1 MLKNAIAYIL
11 RKRNRTFIIFII
23 LTTVLSCLYSC
34 LNIMKSTSNLENNLY
49 KLSNTS
55 LSITQNNNEN
65 FEINQFKEIEN
76 IKEIKETINQYD
88 GLAKPTNINA
98 VEGMQMVERDDLPE
112 EFKNI
117 LSVEATNN
125 TKKNNLFNSGIF
137 TLTKGRHIEKDD
149 REKIIIHEEL
159 AQKNNLELNDKIRLK
174 LFDLNNNEIKKEY
187 EFEIVGIFSGKK
199 QEKYTGLTSD
209 FSENMVFIDYES
221 SQTALNKAENNK
233 VVNKLEI
240 FSDSSEDTNIALN
253 KIKEI
258 KIDWSQFNIEK
269 DDDAYEE
276 TLESVSGI
284 KDIIKIMTYSI
295 MAGGIIVLS
304 LILILWLRERIYEIG
319 ILLSI
324 GISKVKII
332 AQFIFELIFIS
343 LPSIVLSLF
352 LENAILNQ
360 IIGGFM
366 NSDNSTI
373 IIKNLLKNDNL
384 ISNITIFLQSYGILI
399 GIIVLSVII
408 ASAMIL
414 VKKPKEILS
423 KIS

>member
-1 MLKNAIAYIL
+1 MLKNAVAYIF
-11 RKRNRTFIIFII
+11 RKRNRTVIIFII
-23 LTTVLSCLYSC
+23 LTTVLSCIYSC
-34 LNIMKSTSNLENNLY
+34 LNIMKSTSNIERNLY

-76 IKEIKETINQYD
+76 IKEIKETIAQYD
-88 GLAKPTNINA
+88 GLAKPTNIKA

-117 LSVEATNN
+117 FSIEATNN
-125 TKKNNLFNSGIF
+125 TEKSNLFNSGIF
-137 TLTKGRHIEKDD
+137 TLIKGRHIKKDD

-159 AQKNNLELNDKIRLK
+159 AQKNNLELNDKINLK
-174 LFDLNNNEIKKEY
+174 LFDSNNNEIKKEY

-221 SQTALNKAENNK
+221 SQTALNKAKNNE
-233 VVNKLEI
+233 VANKLDI
-240 FSDSSEDTNIALN
+240 FSDSPEDTNIALN
-253 KIKEI
+253 KIKDI
-258 KIDWSQFNIEK
+258 KIDWSKFNIEK
-269 DDDAYEE
+269 DDDAYEG
-276 TLESVSGI
+276 TLETVDGI
-284 KDIIKIMTYSI
+284 KHIIKIMTYSI
-295 MAGGIIVLS
+295 MIGGIIVLS

-324 GISKVKII
+324 GISKTKII
-332 AQFIFELIFIS
+332 GQFILELIFVSI
-343 LPSIVLSLF
+343 PSIVVSLF
-352 LENAILNQ
+352 LGNIILNQ
-360 IIGGFM
+360 IIGGFK

-373 IIKNLLKNDNL
+373 IINNLLKNDNL

-399 GIIVLSVII
+399 GIIVLSVIMT
-408 ASAMIL
+408 SAMIL
-414 VKKPKEILS
+414 IKKPKEILS

>member
-1 MLKNAIAYIL
+1 M
-11 RKRNRTFIIFII
+11 
-23 LTTVLSCLYSC
+23 
-34 LNIMKSTSNLENNLY
+34 
-49 KLSNTS
+49 
-55 LSITQNNNEN
+55 
-65 FEINQFKEIEN
+65 
-76 IKEIKETINQYD
+76 
-88 GLAKPTNINA
+88 
-98 VEGMQMVERDDLPE
+98 
-112 EFKNI
+112 
-117 LSVEATNN
+117 
-125 TKKNNLFNSGIF
+125 
-137 TLTKGRHIEKDD
+137 
-149 REKIIIHEEL
+149 
-159 AQKNNLELNDKIRLK
+159 
-174 LFDLNNNEIKKEY
+174 
-187 EFEIVGIFSGKK
+187 
-199 QEKYTGLTSD
+199 TSD

-240 FSDSSEDTNIALN
+240 FSDSSEDTDIVLN

-269 DDDAYEE
+269 DDGAYEE
-276 TLESVSGI
+276 TLESVNGI
-284 KDIIKIMTYSI
+284 KHIIKIMTYSI

-324 GISKVKII
+324 GISKAKII

-343 LPSIVLSLF
+343 LPSIVASLF
-352 LENAILNQ
+352 LGNVILNQ
-360 IIGGFM
+360 IIGGFI

-373 IIKNLLKNDNL
+373 NINNLLKNDNL

>member
-1 MLKNAIAYIL
+1 
-11 RKRNRTFIIFII
+11 
-23 LTTVLSCLYSC
+23 
-34 LNIMKSTSNLENNLY
+34 MKSTSNLENYLF

-65 FEINQFKEIEN
+65 FETNQFKEIEN

-88 GLAKPTNINA
+88 GLAKPTNINV

-125 TKKNNLFNSGIF
+125 TEKNNLFNSGIF

-159 AQKNNLELNDKIRLK
+159 AQKNNLGLNDKIRLE
-174 LFDLNNNEIKKEY
+174 LFDLNNNEIKTEY
-187 EFEIVGIFSGKK
+187 EFEIIGIFSGKR
-199 QEKYTGLTSD
+199 QEKYTGMTSD

-240 FSDSSEDTNIALN
+240 FSDSSEDTDIVLN

-269 DDDAYEE
+269 DDGAYEE
-276 TLESVSGI
+276 TLESVNGI
-284 KDIIKIMTYSI
+284 KHIIKIMTYSI

-324 GISKVKII
+324 GISKARII
-332 AQFIFELIFIS
+332 TQFIFELIFIS

-352 LENAILNQ
+352 LGNVILNQ
-360 IIGGFM
+360 IIGGFI

-373 IIKNLLKNDNL
+373 NINNLLKNDNL
-384 ISNITIFLQSYGILI
+384 ISNITIFLQSYGIFI
-399 GIIVLSVII
+399 VFIVLSVII

-414 VKKPKEILS
+414 V
-423 KIS
+423 

>member
-11 RKRNRTFIIFII
+11 RKRSRTVIIFII
-23 LTTVLSCLYSC
+23 LTIVLSCLYSC
-34 LNIMKSTSNLENNLY
+34 LNIMKSTISLENNLY

-65 FEINQFKEIEN
+65 FKTNQFKEIEN
-76 IKEIKETINQYD
+76 IKEIKETISQYD
-88 GLAKPTNINA
+88 GLAKSTNIKA
-98 VEGMQMVERDDLPE
+98 VEGMQMIERDDMPE
-112 EFKNI
+112 EFSI
-117 LSVEATNN
+117 EATNN
-125 TKKNNLFNSGIF
+125 TGKDNLFNSGVF
-137 TLTKGRHIEKDD
+137 TLIKGRHIEKDD

-159 AQKNNLELNDKIRLK
+159 AKKNNLELNDKIRLE
-174 LFDLNNNEIKKEY
+174 LFDLNNNEIKTEY
-187 EFEIVGIFSGKK
+187 EYEIIGIFSGKK
-199 QEKYTGLTSD
+199 QEKYTGMTSD

-221 SQTALNKAENNK
+221 SQTALNNAENNK

-240 FSDSSEDTNIALN
+240 FSDSPKDTNIVLN

-269 DDDAYEE
+269 DDDTYEE
-276 TLESVSGI
+276 TLESVGGI
-284 KDIIKIMTYSI
+284 KHIIKIMTYLI
-295 MAGGIIVLS
+295 MTGGIIVLS

-324 GISKVKII
+324 GIIKAKII

-343 LPSIVLSLF
+343 LPSIVSSLF
-352 LENAILNQ
+352 LGNVILNQ
-360 IIGGFM
+360 IIGGFI

-373 IIKNLLKNDNL
+373 NINNLLKNDNL

-399 GIIVLSVII
+399 VIIVLSVII

>member
-1 MLKNAIAYIL
+1 MLKNAVAYIF
-11 RKRNRTFIIFII
+11 RKRNRTVIIFII
-23 LTTVLSCLYSC
+23 LTTVLSCIYSC
-34 LNIMKSTSNLENNLY
+34 LNIMKSTSNIERNLY

-76 IKEIKETINQYD
+76 IKEIKETIAQYD
-88 GLAKPTNINA
+88 GLAKPTNIKA

-117 LSVEATNN
+117 FSIEATNN
-125 TKKNNLFNSGIF
+125 TEKSNLFNSGIF
-137 TLTKGRHIEKDD
+137 TLIKGRHIKKDD

-159 AQKNNLELNDKIRLK
+159 AQKNNLELNDKINLK
-174 LFDLNNNEIKKEY
+174 LFDSNNNEIKKEY

-221 SQTALNKAENNK
+221 SQTALNKAKNNE
-233 VVNKLEI
+233 VANKLDI
-240 FSDSSEDTNIALN
+240 FSDSPEDTNIALN
-253 KIKEI
+253 KIKDI
-258 KIDWSQFNIEK
+258 KIDWSKFNIEK
-269 DDDAYEE
+269 DDDAYEG
-276 TLESVSGI
+276 TLEAVDGI
-284 KDIIKIMTYSI
+284 KHIIKIMTYSI
-295 MAGGIIVLS
+295 MIGGIIVLS

-324 GISKVKII
+324 GISKTKII
-332 AQFIFELIFIS
+332 GQFILELIFVSI
-343 LPSIVLSLF
+343 PSIVVSLF
-352 LENAILNQ
+352 LGNIILNQ
-360 IIGGFM
+360 IIGGFK

-373 IIKNLLKNDNL
+373 IINNLLKNDNL

-399 GIIVLSVII
+399 GIIVLSVIMT
-408 ASAMIL
+408 SAMIL
-414 VKKPKEILS
+414 IKKPKEILS